1 MAKKR
6 MTNLELLRCLAMMM
20 VVVLHYLGKGGLLP
34 GLSGA
39 DLNGT
44 GVAAWLAETFC
55 IVAVNVYMFISGY
68 FLSTSTFKLSRLLQ
82 LWFQVWCYSVVF
94 GVLAALTGAVTE
106 VPVDTHY
113 FLTLMFP
120 VSMGHY
126 WFMTAYI
133 FLYLLTPVL
142 GRAIRAMT
150 KQQLQLTIVSL
161 LVVFS
166 LTKSV
171 LPLRLEMDSQGY
183 DCLWY
188 VCVFMSAAYVR
199 RFGLPRMNK
208 AWKGMLLYVGGCM
221 LIFGGTMALRWVY
234 LSTGSLGRMLN
245 MCMEYNHIFTFLAAL
260 GLFMAFLNIKLPEKG
275 IVTSVI
281 EKTAPY
287 TLGVYLLHENIGL
300 RYVWQNWLRA
310 DRISGV
316 GELVVWTLIAA
327 VCVFCVGVFTDA
339 MYKLF
344 VKGLGAAFGV
354 LPLGRK
360 WFALLQRADAV
371 FSPSTEQSVP
381 DGDSLYTA
389 TGIIEQAETE

>member
-1 MAKKR
+1 MSKKR

-20 VVVLHYLGKGGLLP
+20 VVVLHYLGKGKLLP
-34 GLSGA
+34 GLTGE
-39 DLNGT
+39 LGT
-44 GVAAWLAETFC
+44 TGTVAWFLESFA

-68 FLSTSTFKLSRLLQ
+68 FLSTSRFKLSRLLQ

-94 GVLAALTGAVTE
+94 GVVAALTGAVSE

-113 FLTLMFP
+113 YLTLLFP

-133 FLYLLTPVL
+133 FLYLLTPFL
-142 GRAIRAMT
+142 GRAIRNMT
-150 KQQLQLTIVSL
+150 KQQLRMTIVSL

-171 LPLRLEMDSQGY
+171 LPLRLETDSQGY

-188 VCVFMSAAYVR
+188 LCVFVTAAYVR
-199 RFGLPRMNK
+199 RFGLPHLNK
-208 AWKGMLLYVGGCM
+208 VWKGFLLYVGGCL
-221 LIFGGTMALRWVY
+221 LIFGGTLALRGVY
-234 LSTGSLGRMLN
+234 LSTGSLGRMLG
-245 MCMEYNHIFTFLAAL
+245 MCMEYNHILPFLAAL
-260 GLFMAFLNIKLPEKG
+260 GLFLAFSNLRLSGNG
-275 IVTSVI
+275 IITRVI
-281 EKTAPY
+281 EKTAPC

-316 GELVVWTLIAA
+316 GELVLWTLLAA
-327 VCVFCVGVFTDA
+327 VCVFCVGVFTDTA
-339 MYKLF
+339 YKLLM
-344 VKGLGAAFGV
+344 KALGAVFGV

-371 FSPSTEQSVP
+371 FSSSTEQIVP

-389 TGIIEQAETE
+389 TGIIERAETK